1 MVRPTAAPSG
11 SGGIVPHRCPS
22 AWNPADRTH
31 DGQDEARSVVQMVDH
46 VKANHAAGADRVFA
60 SGYSGG
66 GAATNVMLAAH
77 PEVFKA
83 GAVFFG
89 MAYGCADTEQDYFR
103 TGSLAPCPGRYNLVA
118 PHEWGDEIRSA
129 HPGRSCERP
138 RVQLWH
144 GGSDPLINQKSM
156 EKQRDGWTDVF
167 GIPQTPSPTSRPAS
181 GVTKQVYGDGQVE
194 TYLIDAMG
202 HEAPVDPGTASTG
215 AARPAG
221 GTLALR
227 SVRRGT
233 VLRAG
238 RLRRPRPPARGQAPH
253 GGTAA
258 FRCLRDACPRPRTF
272 LAAGPPPGDR
282 GRTAGVPNFYSHV
295 EA

>member
-60 SGYSGG
+60 TGYSGG

-129 HPGRSCERP
+129 HPGRSGERP

-194 TYLIDAMG
+194 TYLIDSMG
-202 HEAPVDPGTASTG
+202 HEVPVDPGTGIDRCGTAGRGHARSAVRTTRHGSSGWAAEASSP
-215 AARPAG
+215 ARP
-221 GTLALR
+221 R
-227 SVRRGT
+227 SGSSRR
-233 VLRAG
+233 
-238 RLRRPRPPARGQAPH
+238 H
-253 GGTAA
+253 
-258 FRCLRDACPRPRTF
+258 C
-272 LAAGPPPGDR
+272 
-282 GRTAGVPNFYSHV
+282 GVPV
-295 EA
+295 PP